1 LAIAGVVL
9 SALTAFQCDFI
20 KTENVPVFEENGLS
34 AAHWAQICAIIAP
47 ICGFIA
53 LVLYFFELF
62 FFRFRCARFIQIGF
76 VLVTEV
82 ALCFTFFSFNTEEYR
97 YE

>member
-9 SALTAFQCDFI
+9 SALTAFKCKFL
-20 KTENVPVFEENGLS
+20 KTESAPLFEEKGLNT
-34 AAHWAQICAIIAP
+34 ADWARVCAIIAP

-53 LVLYFFELF
+53 LVLYLFELF
-62 FFRFRCARFIQIGF
+62 FVRFRCARFIQIGF

-82 ALCFTFFSFNTEEYR
+82 ALCFTFFAFNTEEYR